1 MKLKGMA
8 VKELD
13 SSVGRCFDLS
23 SERLGEDS
31 PVLMIRIECGGN
43 STEISLVSRYEM
55 GYEFETDESNSH
67 RWEGT
72 SVKQRVE
79 MKDYLDS
86 LLYKAHSYL
95 MYCEHHQT
103 IQNEWA
109 NKLCDQV
116 LNFGK

>member
-1 MKLKGMA
+1 MKLKGMTIT
-8 VKELD
+8 ELD
-13 SSVGRCFDLS
+13 SSVGRCFDLF
-23 SERLGEDS
+23 SETLGDNS
-31 PVLMIRIECGGN
+31 PVLMIQIKCGSN

-55 GYEFETDESNSH
+55 GYEFEIDESNSR

-86 LLYKAHSYL
+86 LLFKAHAHL

-103 IQNEWA
+103 VQNEWA
-109 NKLCDQV
+109 NELCDQV

>member
-8 VKELD
+8 ITELD
-13 SSVGRCFDLS
+13 SSVGRCFDLF
-23 SERLGEDS
+23 SETLGDNS
-31 PVLMIRIECGGN
+31 PVLMIQIKCGSN

-55 GYEFETDESNSH
+55 GYEFEIDESNSR

-86 LLYKAHSYL
+86 LLLKAHAYL
-95 MYCEHHQT
+95 MYAEHHQT